1 MTKEE
6 VMVEIEKTIG
16 AANGRIIELV
26 GGEKI
31 ETAIIA
37 VSFTDGLAVLS
48 SGGSEIAKIDISE
61 EGALK
66 EAKSSI
72 WRTVDGLKPKKPQKN
87 ERHEQ
92 CSVISIIKEVI
103 EKANATLREIVK
115 GGFPFSYEEVA
126 LSSEEDSAGIYVR
139 SGQTPV
145 CSVARAGSQAG
156 AIREIK
162 DAIWRMVEATR
173 TAVERRGSL
182 KAEADELEADCE
194 KREKAIAALAA
205 AGLSSDMIAD
215 FDKDAARAVV
225 EAVRKAVHKANLG
238 LVLKYEDA
246 CDAVGDAKLHVR
258 GFSGGLVVMA
268 GGKPCLISRYPK
280 VANNKTVERMI
291 AFLKADIAALAES
304 RSWYLDKVQ
313 KEAERAQRL
322 HEIAAR
328 IDSANAQLKAM
339 MA

>member
-6 VMVEIEKTIG
+6 VVVEIEKTIG

-26 GGEKI
+26 GGDKI
-31 ETAIIA
+31 ESSIIT
-37 VSFTDGLAVLS
+37 VSFEDGLAVLS
-48 SGGSEIAKIDISE
+48 SGGSAIAKIDISE

-72 WRTVDGLKPKKPQKN
+72 WKTVDGLKPQKPQKDARTLK
-87 ERHEQ
+87 EI
-92 CSVISIIKEVI
+92 VKEVI
-103 EKANATLREIVK
+103 EKANSTLREIVS
-115 GGFPFSYEEVA
+115 GGFPFSYEEVI
-126 LSSEEDSAGIYVR
+126 LTSSEDSAGIYVS
-139 SGQTPV
+139 SGRTPV
-145 CSVARAGSQAG
+145 CSVARAGGQAG

-162 DAIWRMVEATR
+162 EEVWRVVEATR

-182 KAEADELEADCE
+182 KAEADALASDCE
-194 KREKAIAALAA
+194 KREKAIAALDA
-205 AGLSSDMIAD
+205 AGLSSDMIEG
-215 FDKDAARAVV
+215 FDKEAARAVV

-238 LVLKYEDA
+238 LLLRFEDA
-246 CDAVGDAKLHVR
+246 CDAVGDGDAKLHVR
-258 GFSGGLVVMA
+258 GFSGGLVVLA
-268 GGKPCLISRYPK
+268 GGKPCLISRFPR
-280 VANNKTVERMI
+280 VANNKAVERMI

-304 RSWYLDKVQ
+304 RAWYLEKVQ

-328 IDSANAQLKAM
+328 IDAADAQLKAM